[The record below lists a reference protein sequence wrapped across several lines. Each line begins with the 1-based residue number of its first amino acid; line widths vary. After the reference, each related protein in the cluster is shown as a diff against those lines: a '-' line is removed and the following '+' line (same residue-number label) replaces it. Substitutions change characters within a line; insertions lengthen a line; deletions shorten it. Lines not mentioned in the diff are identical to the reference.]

1 MSIGIEIETPSN
13 DDITID
19 AHRIEIKN
27 ANITIDGIFAERLMA
42 VDRYTRK
49 KWDGRNEYE
58 WQLLDT
64 IAVLLGSSL
73 EGMESV
79 LYHTD
84 RIHRAKMRE
93 VKE

>member
-27 ANITIDGIFAERLMA
+27 ANITIDGIFAKRLME

-49 KWDGRNEYE
+49 RWNGRNEYE

-84 RIHRAKMRE
+84 RIQRAKMRE
-93 VKE
+93 VKG